1 VTTVTE
7 PPATELPSGKE
18 PFDPLGR
25 RERQVSA
32 GLDRDRRRSP
42 SVYRSVRLCVEVDG
56 LRRSFSVRTADPET
70 TESSCGGERV
80 SPLNQTVS
88 FAGSLDLGTSAR
100 ALNRLI
106 DAIETGEGCLS
117 VNLDRVS
124 SITTTGVLVLD
135 AAERH
140 ARRHHRQLVVVGAHE
155 NVRSVLE
162 LVGLGRLVA
171 GSEPARVA

>member
-1 VTTVTE
+1 MTTVTDFQTTDGPISGE
-7 PPATELPSGKE
+7 P
-18 PFDPLGR
+18 
-25 RERQVSA
+25 
-32 GLDRDRRRSP
+32 LDRPGRTARPVGSDPDRGWNRS
-42 SVYRSVRLCVEVDG
+42 SSACRSVRLCVETDNRLCTLTVQ
-56 LRRSFSVRTADPET
+56 ADDVAT
-70 TESSCGGERV
+70 TEGDGSRDRM
-80 SPLNQTVS
+80 SPLNQAVS
-88 FAGSLDLGTSAR
+88 LSGPLDLGTSAKV
-100 ALNRLI
+100 LNRLI

-140 ARRHHRQLVVVGAHE
+140 ARRHHRQLVVVGAHRG
-155 NVRSVLE
+155 VRAVIE

>member
-1 VTTVTE
+1 LVVETDNRLRTLTLHAADVGITE
-7 PPATELPSGKE
+7 CDGSG
-18 PFDPLGR
+18 D
-25 RERQVSA
+25 
-32 GLDRDRRRSP
+32 RRSP
-42 SVYRSVRLCVEVDG
+42 I
-56 LRRSFSVRTADPET
+56 
-70 TESSCGGERV
+70 
-80 SPLNQTVS
+80 NQTIS
-88 FAGSLDLGTSAR
+88 ISGPLDLGASAK

-117 VNLDRVS
+117 VDLDRVS
-124 SITTTGVLVLD
+124 SITTTGILVLD

-155 NVRSVLE
+155 DVRSVIE

>member
-1 VTTVTE
+1 
-7 PPATELPSGKE
+7 
-18 PFDPLGR
+18 
-25 RERQVSA
+25 
-32 GLDRDRRRSP
+32 
-42 SVYRSVRLCVEVDG
+42 
-56 LRRSFSVRTADPET
+56 
-70 TESSCGGERV
+70 
-80 SPLNQTVS
+80 
-88 FAGSLDLGTSAR
+88 LDLGTSAR

-117 VNLDRVS
+117 VDLDQVS

-140 ARRHHRQLVVVGAHE
+140 ARRRHRHLVVVGAHE
-155 NVRSVLE
+155 DVRSVLE